1 MREKGKVFEMT
12 GSIARIS
19 IKPSEACK
27 SCSRS
32 SICQPAGKTMIME
45 ADNRIGAKVGD
56 EVFVETS
63 AKQSMIA
70 VFFLFVFPVLLGLI
84 AMLITTRHGGWY
96 MVISGLVGFALGLV
110 FAKIM
115 DAYFRKRGKL
125 LPNIVEIVKSE
136 NA

>member
-1 MREKGKVFEMT
+1 MT
-12 GSIARIS
+12 GSIAKIS
-19 IKPSEACK
+19 IEPSEACK
-27 SCSRS
+27 SCPSCGVCRPS
-32 SICQPAGKTMIME
+32 GKIMIME
-45 ADNRIGAKVGD
+45 ADNRIGAVVGD
-56 EVFVETS
+56 EVYVETS

-70 VFFLFVFPVLLGLI
+70 VFFLFVFPILLGLI
-84 AMLITTRHGGWY
+84 AMLITTRRAGWY

-115 DAYFRKRGKL
+115 DTYFRKRGKL